1 MAYRFTDTDKWND
14 SWFSELKP
22 IEKLLFIYLCDNCD
36 IGGFIELNIK
46 RWVTD
51 IDSDRRTIE
60 GALKGLER
68 GLIISESGDCV
79 LLRNFLRHQKN
90 LPLNTKNMAHVGI
103 VSRFEKYRDKFG
115 YENKEVFIEE
125 YMQSFKGA
133 SKGAQCPYG
142 NGIGNGIGKEGGGM
156 GEESDV
162 KTWRTDFE
170 TYKQE
175 LWTWFDGITRDKAWI
190 SEQER
195 FNPNLD
201 ILLSIEKSIKNFW
214 GTEAGWKNKK
224 SRKSVDLDWKQTFA
238 KTLDI
243 NKVYKQRD
251 QDSKELTAPLKMLS

>member
-1 MAYRFTDTDKWND
+1 MAKDPAFLFYPSDYIGGTMGMTFEQKGAYVDLLMMQFNRGHMTSHMIGQVLGQKFDELWPTIKNKFVEDEHGMFYNERLELEKNRRKVFTDSRKNNLTGVNQHTKKKENNGGHMGGHMDGHTTSHMENENINKNKD
-14 SWFSELKP
+14 VFK
-22 IEKLLFIYLCDNCD
+22 EKK
-36 IGGFIELNIK
+36 GF
-46 RWVTD
+46 
-51 IDSDRRTIE
+51 
-60 GALKGLER
+60 G
-68 GLIISESGDCV
+68 
-79 LLRNFLRHQKN
+79 
-90 LPLNTKNMAHVGI
+90 
-103 VSRFEKYRDKFG
+103 
-115 YENKEVFIEE
+115 
-125 YMQSFKGA
+125 
-133 SKGAQCPYG
+133 
-142 NGIGNGIGKEGGGM
+142 GKE
-156 GEESDV
+156 